1 MDDRRLATLAALCDT
16 FVPPVR
22 PPSVEA
28 GDPTGFWARRASD
41 LDVAPRVASY
51 LEQIASPADLEGL
64 AKLLDVLRL
73 AGIERLPQ
81 RLREGLLH
89 ALARLDADAAEGL
102 DAYRG
107 LTMLEYYGS
116 AVDGHNPNW
125 EQFRYP
131 GPPRVEPS
139 PDRAFAPLRPGAGD
153 DRLELTA
160 DVVVV
165 GSGAGGG
172 LIAGVLAQSGMDVVV
187 VEAGPPA
194 EEIDFPRD
202 EASALRRL
210 YWRGGL
216 GSTEDGNVAVLAG
229 ATLGGGSTIN
239 WMNCVRPP
247 DHVREQWARDHG
259 LHGLDGGDFDAHLE
273 AVLSRIGA
281 TAERTELNG
290 PNQRLRE
297 GAEAHGWSWTSAL
310 RNSGAADYDPATA
323 GHVGFGDRTG
333 NKQGTLRTY
342 LRDAVDAGARIVTD
356 CTIERILTRGG
367 RAAGVAGTFTG
378 AHDGAS
384 AEGIPVEVRAPQVVV
399 AAGALETPALL
410 LRSGVGGAAVGRH
423 LRLHPVPNIAGFYR
437 EPQEAWWGPP
447 QACIVDE
454 FAATFDGYGY
464 LVETPHMHVG
474 LSAAAI
480 PWTSGRDHKLIMGR
494 AANLSSFLAVVR
506 ERGSGSVT
514 VDETGAARVHYPLDD
529 PFDHDVIRHA
539 VRTMIAAHVAAG
551 ADAIVDL
558 TPGRPLWRRGEDHH
572 AYADRVAEAPLGADG
587 RGLFSAHQ
595 MGTARMGND
604 PATSVADPDGQLHD
618 TPGIW
623 VGDTSAFPTAVG
635 SNPMVTCMALAHRTA
650 TALLAATD

>member
-1 MDDRRLATLAALCDT
+1 MDDRRLRTLGTLCDT

-28 GDPTGFWARRASD
+28 ADPTGFWARRASD
-41 LDVAPRVASY
+41 LDIAPRVAAY
-51 LEQIASPADLEGL
+51 LEQIAPAEDLAGML
-64 AKLLDVLRL
+64 KLLDVLRL

-81 RLREGLLH
+81 PLREGLLH
-89 ALARLDADAAEGL
+89 GLARVDADAAEGIE
-102 DAYRG
+102 AYRA
-107 LTMLEYYGS
+107 LTMLEYYGGS
-116 AVDGHNPNW
+116 ADGHNPNW
-125 EQFRYP
+125 EQLGYP
-131 GPPRVEPS
+131 GPPAVDPS
-139 PDRAFAPLRPGAGD
+139 PERAFDPLRPTAAE
-153 DRLELTA
+153 DRLELGA
-160 DVVVV
+160 DVVVI
-165 GSGAGGG
+165 GSGSGGG
-172 LIAGVLAQSGMDVVV
+172 VIAGVLAQGGLDVVV
-187 VEAGPPA
+187 VEAGPAA
-194 EEIDFPRD
+194 EETDFPRD
-202 EASALRRL
+202 EATALRRL

-216 GSTEDGNVAVLAG
+216 GSTEDGNVTIVAG

-259 LHGLDGGDFDAHLE
+259 LHGLDGSDFDAHLT
-273 AVLSRIGA
+273 AVLARIGA

-297 GAEAHGWSWTSAL
+297 GADAHGWSWTTAL

-342 LRDAVDAGARIVTD
+342 LRDAVGSGARVITD
-356 CTIERILTRGG
+356 CTVDHVLTAAG
-367 RAAGVAGTFTG
+367 RAAGVVGTLTTP
-378 AHDGAS
+378 
-384 AEGIPVEVRAPQVVV
+384 EGRSVPVEVRASHVVV
-399 AAGALETPALL
+399 AAGALETPAVL
-410 LRSGVGGAAVGRH
+410 LRSGLGGPAVGRH
-423 LRLHPVPNIAGFYR
+423 LRLHPVPNIAGFYP

-464 LVETPHMHVG
+464 LVETPHLHVG

-494 AANLSSFLAVVR
+494 GSNLSSFLAVVL

-514 VDETGAARVHYPLDD
+514 IDGAGVARVHYPLDD

-539 VRTMIAAHVAAG
+539 VRTMIALHASAG
-551 ADAIVDL
+551 ADAIIDL
-558 TPGRPLWRRGEDHH
+558 IPGRPLWRRGQDPTTFAEQ
-572 AYADRVAEAPLGADG
+572 VASAPLGADG

-604 PATSVADPDGQLHD
+604 PGTSVADPDGQLHD
-618 TPGIW
+618 TPGVWI
-623 VGDTSAFPTAVG
+623 GDTSAFPTAVG

-650 TALLAATD
+650 TALLASD